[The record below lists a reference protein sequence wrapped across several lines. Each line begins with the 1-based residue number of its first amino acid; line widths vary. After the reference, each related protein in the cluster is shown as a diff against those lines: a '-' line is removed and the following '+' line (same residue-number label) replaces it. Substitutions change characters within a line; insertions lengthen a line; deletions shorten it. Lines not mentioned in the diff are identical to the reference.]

1 VIKLLDINKKMFYNF
16 NILRKEAKKRKENNM
31 QNETIALHA
40 GYNKKE
46 GNGSMAVPITQT
58 TAYAFRDSEHAANLF
73 ALKELGPIYTRL
85 TNPTTDVLEQRFAAL
100 EGGAAAI
107 CVASGQSAIFYAIA
121 NVAEAGDNIIISD
134 KLYGG
139 AVTLLTHTIKRFGIT
154 AKVFKSEDAS
164 DLESLIDD
172 KTKAIFFESL
182 SNPQIAITDVE
193 KVVEIAKKHGV
204 LTICDNTV
212 ATAALFNPI
221 KWGVDVVVHSTSKYT
236 NGQGTAIG
244 GIVVERDGMA
254 EFFKANSNRY
264 SHFTTPDESYHG
276 LVYTDV
282 PLPNF
287 CLRIRLSLLRDIGAA
302 QAPFNSWLLIQT
314 LETLG
319 LRVDKHSDNALEV
332 AKFLE
337 SHPKVK
343 AVNYPGLTSN
353 KYYAKAQK
361 YFKDGKS
368 SGLISFDV
376 SSFEEARKVIDS
388 AKLFS
393 VVVNIGDSKSLI
405 VHPASTT
412 HSQMSPE
419 ELAKAGVNPVTIRL
433 SIGLENTVDLIE
445 DLNQALN

>member
-1 VIKLLDINKKMFYNF
+1 
-16 NILRKEAKKRKENNM
+16 M
-31 QNETIALHA
+31 QKETIAIHT
-40 GYNKKE
+40 GYNKKQ
-46 GNGSMAVPITQT
+46 GNGEMAVPISQT

-107 CVASGQSAIFYAIA
+107 CVSSGQAAIFYAIA

-139 AVTLLTHTIKRFGIT
+139 AVTLLTHTIKRFGIS
-154 AKVFKSEDAS
+154 AKVFKSDDAS
-164 DLESLIDD
+164 NLEELIDD

-193 KVVEIAKKHGV
+193 KVVEIAKRHGV

-212 ATAALFNPI
+212 ASAALFNPI
-221 KWGVDVVVHSTSKYT
+221 SWGIDVVVHSTSKYT
-236 NGQGTAIG
+236 NGQGTTIG
-244 GIVVERDGMA
+244 GIIVERDGLA
-254 EFFKANSNRY
+254 EFFKANENRY

-287 CLRIRLSLLRDIGAA
+287 CLRVRLSLLRDIGAT
-302 QAPFNSWLLIQT
+302 QSPHNSWLLIQT

-319 LRVDKHSDNALEV
+319 LRVDRHSDNALEI

-343 AVNYPGLTSN
+343 SVNYPGLPSN

-361 YFKDGKS
+361 YFKGGKS

-376 SSFEEARKVIDS
+376 ESFEEAKRIIDS

-433 SIGLENTVDLIE
+433 SIGLENPIDLIE
-445 DLNQALN
+445 DLTQALN

>member
-1 VIKLLDINKKMFYNF
+1 
-16 NILRKEAKKRKENNM
+16 M
-31 QNETIALHA
+31 QKETIAIHA
-40 GYNKKE
+40 GYNKKQ
-46 GNGSMAVPITQT
+46 GNGEMAVPVSQT

-107 CVASGQSAIFYAIA
+107 CVSSGQAAIFYAIA

-154 AKVFKSEDAS
+154 AKIFKSDDAS
-164 DLESLIDD
+164 NLEELIDD

-193 KVVEIAKKHGV
+193 KVVEIAKRHGV

-221 KWGVDVVVHSTSKYT
+221 SWGVDVVVHSTSKYT
-236 NGQGTAIG
+236 NGQGTTIG
-244 GIVVERDGMA
+244 GIIVERDGLA

-287 CLRIRLSLLRDIGAA
+287 CLRVRLALLRDIGAS
-302 QAPFNSWLLIQT
+302 QSPHNSWLLIQT

-319 LRVDKHSDNALEV
+319 LRVDKHSDNALVV

-343 AVNYPGLTSN
+343 SVNYPGLESN

-361 YFKDGKS
+361 YFKDGKA

-376 SSFEEARKVIDS
+376 ESFEEAKKVIDS
-388 AKLFS
+388 VKLFS

-405 VHPASTT
+405 THPASTT

-419 ELAKAGVNPVTIRL
+419 ELVKAGVNPVTVRL
-433 SIGLENTVDLIE
+433 SIGLENTADLIE

>member
-1 VIKLLDINKKMFYNF
+1 
-16 NILRKEAKKRKENNM
+16 M
-31 QNETIALHA
+31 QNETIAIHA

-46 GNGSMAVPITQT
+46 GHGSMAVPITQT

-85 TNPTTDVLEQRFAAL
+85 NNPTTDVLEQRFAAL
-100 EGGAAAI
+100 EGGAAAL

-121 NVAEAGDNIIISD
+121 NVAQAGDNILISD

-139 AVTLLTHTIKRFGIT
+139 AVTLLTHTIKRFGIS

-164 DLESLIDD
+164 DLEEQIDD

-182 SNPQIAITDVE
+182 SNPQIAVADVE
-193 KVVEIAKKHGV
+193 KIVEIAKRNGV

-212 ATAALFNPI
+212 ASAALFNPI

-244 GIVVERDGMA
+244 GIIVERDGLA
-254 EFFKANSNRY
+254 SFFKANENRY
-264 SHFTTPDESYHG
+264 SDFTTPDASYHG

-287 CLRIRLSLLRDIGAA
+287 CLRARLALLRDIGAV
-302 QAPFNSWLLIQT
+302 QSPHNSWLLIQT
-314 LETLG
+314 LETLA

-343 AVNYPGLTSN
+343 AVNYPGLPSN

>member
-1 VIKLLDINKKMFYNF
+1 
-16 NILRKEAKKRKENNM
+16 M
-31 QNETIALHA
+31 QNETIAIHT
-40 GYNKKE
+40 GYNKKQ
-46 GNGSMAVPITQT
+46 GNGEMSVPISQT

-85 TNPTTDVLEQRFAAL
+85 NNPTTDILEQRFAAL

-107 CVASGQSAIFYAIA
+107 CTSSGQAASFYAIA

-139 AVTLLTHTIKRFGIT
+139 SVTLFAYTMKRFGIT

-172 KTKAIFFESL
+172 KTKAIYFESL
-182 SNPQIAITDVE
+182 SNPQIAIADVE
-193 KVVEIAKKHGV
+193 KIASIGKKHGV
-204 LTICDNTV
+204 ITICDNTV
-212 ATAALFNPI
+212 ASAALLNPI
-221 KWGVDVVVHSTSKYT
+221 KWGIDVVIHSTSKYT
-236 NGQGTAIG
+236 SGQGTALG
-244 GIVVERDGMA
+244 GIVVERAGLA
-254 EFFKANSNRY
+254 EFFKANENRY

-287 CLRIRLSLLRDIGAA
+287 CLRIRLSLLRDIGAVP
-302 QAPFNSWLLIQT
+302 APFNSWLLIQS
-314 LETLG
+314 LETLS

-343 AVNYPGLTSN
+343 AVNYPGLKSN
-353 KYYAKAQK
+353 KYYDKAQK
-361 YFKDGKS
+361 YFKGGKS

-376 SSFEEARKVIDS
+376 GSFEEAKKVIDS

-419 ELAKAGVNPVTIRL
+419 DLIKAGVNPVTIRL
-433 SIGLENTVDLIE
+433 SIGLENTIDLIE

>member
-1 VIKLLDINKKMFYNF
+1 M
-16 NILRKEAKKRKENNM
+16 
-31 QNETIALHA
+31 
-40 GYNKKE
+40 
-46 GNGSMAVPITQT
+46 SVPIAQT
-58 TAYAFRDSEHAANLF
+58 TAYAFRDAEHAANLF

-107 CVASGQSAIFYAIA
+107 CVASGQAAIFYAIA

-154 AKVFKSEDAS
+154 AKVFRSDDAA
-164 DLESLIDD
+164 DLEEQIDD

-182 SNPQIAITDVE
+182 SNPQVAIADVE
-193 KVVEIAKKHGV
+193 AIVDIAKRNGV
-204 LTICDNTV
+204 LSICDNTV
-212 ATAALFNPI
+212 ASAALFNPI

-244 GIVVERDGMA
+244 GIIVERDGLA
-254 EFFKANSNRY
+254 EFFKENEARY
-264 SHFTTPDESYHG
+264 SVFTEPDPSYHG

-287 CLRIRLSLLRDIGAA
+287 CLRVRLALLRDIGAS
-302 QAPFNSWLLIQT
+302 QSPHNSWLLIQT
-314 LETLG
+314 LETLS
-319 LRVDKHSDNALEV
+319 LRVEKHSDNTLEI

-343 AVNYPGLTSN
+343 SVNYPGLESN
-353 KYYAKAQK
+353 ANYAKAQK
-361 YFKDGKS
+361 YFKDGKA
-368 SGLISFDV
+368 SGLL
-376 SSFEEARKVIDS
+376 SFEAESYEAAKAVIDA

-412 HSQMSPE
+412 HSQMNEE
-419 ELAKAGVNPVTIRL
+419 ELAAAGINPTTVRL
-433 SIGLENTVDLIE
+433 SIGLENTADLID
-445 DLNQALN
+445 DLNEALN

>member
-1 VIKLLDINKKMFYNF
+1 
-16 NILRKEAKKRKENNM
+16 M
-31 QNETIALHA
+31 QKETIAIHA
-40 GYNKKE
+40 GYDKKE
-46 GNGSMAVPITQT
+46 GFGTMSVPITQT

-85 TNPTTDVLEQRFAAL
+85 TNPTTDVLEQRFAQL

-154 AKVFKSEDAS
+154 AKVFKSADAS
-164 DLESLIDD
+164 NLEELIDD

-193 KVVEIAKKHGV
+193 KVVGIAQKHGV
-204 LTICDNTV
+204 LTVCDNTV

-236 NGQGTAIG
+236 NGQGSAIG
-244 GIVVERDGMA
+244 GIIVERDGLN
-254 EFFKANSNRY
+254 EFFKTSKRY
-264 SHFTTPDESYHG
+264 YHFNTPDESYHG

-287 CLRIRLSLLRDIGAA
+287 CLRIRLALLRDIGAS
-302 QAPFNSWLLIQT
+302 QSPFNSWLLIQG
-314 LETLG
+314 LETLAI
-319 LRVDKHSDNALEV
+319 RMDKVSQSTLEV

-337 SHPKVK
+337 AHPKVK
-343 AVNYPGLTSN
+343 AVAYPGLKNNSEH
-353 KYYAKAQK
+353 ARAEK
-361 YFKDGKS
+361 YFKDGKA
-368 SGLISFDV
+368 SGLVSFEAQ
-376 SSFEEARKVIDS
+376 SFEEAKKIIDS

-412 HSQMSPE
+412 HSQMSE
-419 ELAKAGVNPVTIRL
+419 QELIKAGVNPATVRL
-433 SIGLENTVDLIE
+433 SIGLEDPKDLIE
-445 DLNQALN
+445 DLTQALA

>member
-1 VIKLLDINKKMFYNF
+1 
-16 NILRKEAKKRKENNM
+16 M
-31 QNETIALHA
+31 QKETIAIHA
-40 GYNKKE
+40 GYNKKQ
-46 GNGSMAVPITQT
+46 GNGEMAVPISQT

-107 CVASGQSAIFYAIA
+107 CVSSGQAAIFYAIA

-139 AVTLLTHTIKRFGIT
+139 AVTLLTHTIKRFGIS
-154 AKVFKSEDAS
+154 AKVFKSDDAS
-164 DLESLIDD
+164 NLEELIDD

-212 ATAALFNPI
+212 ASAALFNPI
-221 KWGVDVVVHSTSKYT
+221 AWGVDVVVHSTSKYT

-244 GIVVERDGMA
+244 GIIVERDGLA
-254 EFFKANSNRY
+254 EFFKANAKRY
-264 SHFTTPDESYHG
+264 YHFVEPDASYHG
-276 LVYTDV
+276 LVYV
-282 PLPNF
+282 NIPLPNF
-287 CLRIRLSLLRDIGAA
+287 CLRIRLNLLRDIGAT
-302 QAPFNSWLLIQT
+302 QSPHNSWLLIQT

-319 LRVDKHSDNALEV
+319 LRVDKHSDNALVV

-343 AVNYPGLTSN
+343 SVNYPGLESN

-361 YFKDGKS
+361 YFKDGKA

-376 SSFEEARKVIDS
+376 ESFEEAKKEIDS
-388 AKLFS
+388 VKLFS

-405 VHPASTT
+405 THPASTT

-419 ELAKAGVNPVTIRL
+419 ELVKAGVNPVTVRL
-433 SIGLENTVDLIE
+433 SIGLENTADLIE

>member
-1 VIKLLDINKKMFYNF
+1 
-16 NILRKEAKKRKENNM
+16 M
-31 QNETIALHA
+31 QNETIAVHG

-46 GNGSMAVPITQT
+46 GYGSMAVPIAQT

-85 TNPTTDVLEQRFAAL
+85 TNPTTDVFEQRFAQL

-121 NVAEAGDNIIISD
+121 NVAEAGDNILISD

-154 AKVFKSEDAS
+154 AKVFKSADAS
-164 DLESLIDD
+164 DLEEQIDD

-182 SNPQIAITDVE
+182 SNPQIAIADVE
-193 KVVEIAKKHGV
+193 KIVEIAKRNGV

-212 ATAALFNPI
+212 ASAALFNPI

-236 NGQGTAIG
+236 NGQGTTIG
-244 GIVVERDGMA
+244 GIIVERDGLA
-254 EFFKANSNRY
+254 EFFKENNERY
-264 SHFTTPDESYHG
+264 YHFTTPDESYHG

-287 CLRIRLSLLRDIGAA
+287 TLRVRLALLRDIGAS
-302 QAPFNSWLLIQT
+302 QSPHNSWLLLQT
-314 LETLG
+314 IETLS
-319 LRVDKHSDNALEV
+319 LRVDKHSDNALEI
-332 AKFLE
+332 AKYLE

-343 AVNYPGLTSN
+343 SVNYPGLESN
-353 KYYAKAQK
+353 SDYAKAQK
-361 YFKDGKS
+361 YFKDGKA
-368 SGLISFDV
+368 SGLISFEVESYD
-376 SSFEEARKVIDS
+376 AAKAVIDN

-412 HSQMSPE
+412 HSQMSE
-419 ELAKAGVNPVTIRL
+419 TELVEAGINPTTVRL
-433 SIGLENTVDLIE
+433 SIGLENPADLIE

>member
-1 VIKLLDINKKMFYNF
+1 
-16 NILRKEAKKRKENNM
+16 M
-31 QNETIALHA
+31 QKETIAIHA
-40 GYNKKE
+40 GYNKKQ
-46 GNGSMAVPITQT
+46 GNGEMAVPISQT

-107 CVASGQSAIFYAIA
+107 CVSSGQAAIFYAIA

-139 AVTLLTHTIKRFGIT
+139 AVTLLTHTIKRFGIS
-154 AKVFKSEDAS
+154 AKVFKSDDAS
-164 DLESLIDD
+164 NLEELIDD

-193 KVVEIAKKHGV
+193 KVVEIAKRHGV

-212 ATAALFNPI
+212 ASAALFNPI
-221 KWGVDVVVHSTSKYT
+221 TWGVDVVVHSTSKYT

-244 GIVVERDGMA
+244 GIIVERDGLA
-254 EFFKANSNRY
+254 EFFKANAKRY
-264 SHFTTPDESYHG
+264 YHFVEPDASYHG
-276 LVYTDV
+276 LVYV
-282 PLPNF
+282 NIPLPNF
-287 CLRIRLSLLRDIGAA
+287 CLRIRLNLLRDIGAT
-302 QAPFNSWLLIQT
+302 QSPHNSWLLIQT

-319 LRVDKHSDNALEV
+319 LRVDKHSDNALVV

-343 AVNYPGLTSN
+343 SVNYPGLESN

-361 YFKDGKS
+361 YFKDGKA

-376 SSFEEARKVIDS
+376 ESFEEAKKVIDS
-388 AKLFS
+388 VKLFS

-405 VHPASTT
+405 THPASTT
-412 HSQMSPE
+412 HSQMRPE
-419 ELAKAGVNPVTIRL
+419 ELVKAGVNPVTVRL
-433 SIGLENTVDLIE
+433 SIGLENTADLIE

>member
-1 VIKLLDINKKMFYNF
+1 
-16 NILRKEAKKRKENNM
+16 M
-31 QNETIALHA
+31 QNETIAVHG

-46 GNGSMAVPITQT
+46 GYGSMAVPIAQT

-85 TNPTTDVLEQRFAAL
+85 TNPTTDVLEQRFAQL

-121 NVAEAGDNIIISD
+121 NVAEAGDNILISD

-154 AKVFKSEDAS
+154 AKVFRSEDAS
-164 DLESLIDD
+164 DLEEQIDD

-182 SNPQIAITDVE
+182 SNPQIAIADVE
-193 KVVEIAKKHGV
+193 KIAEIGQRNGV
-204 LTICDNTV
+204 ITICDNTV
-212 ATAALFNPI
+212 ASAALFNPI
-221 KWGVDVVVHSTSKYT
+221 KWGIDVVVHSTSKYT

-244 GIVVERDGMA
+244 GIIVERDGLA
-254 EFFKANSNRY
+254 EFFKENSARY
-264 SHFTTPDESYHG
+264 AHFTEPDESYHG

-287 CLRIRLSLLRDIGAA
+287 CLRIRLALLRDIGAA
-302 QAPFNSWLLIQT
+302 QSPHNSWLLLQT
-314 LETLG
+314 IETLA
-319 LRVDKHSDNALEV
+319 LRVDKHSDNTLEI

-337 SHPKVK
+337 SHDKVK
-343 AVNYPGLTSN
+343 SVNYPGLESN
-353 KYYAKAQK
+353 PGYAKAQK
-361 YFKDGKS
+361 YFKDGKA
-368 SGLISFDV
+368 SGLISFEVESYED
-376 SSFEEARKVIDS
+376 AKKVIDS

-412 HSQMSPE
+412 HSQMNAQ
-419 ELAKAGVNPVTIRL
+419 ELAEAGINPTTVRL
-433 SIGLENTVDLIE
+433 SIGLENPIDLIA
-445 DLNQALN
+445 DLNEALN

>member
-1 VIKLLDINKKMFYNF
+1 
-16 NILRKEAKKRKENNM
+16 M
-31 QNETIALHA
+31 QKETIAIHA
-40 GYNKKE
+40 GYNKKQ
-46 GNGSMAVPITQT
+46 GNGEMAVPISQT

-107 CVASGQSAIFYAIA
+107 CVSSGQASIFYAIA

-139 AVTLLTHTIKRFGIT
+139 AVTLLTHTIKRFGIS
-154 AKVFKSEDAS
+154 AKVFKSDDAS
-164 DLESLIDD
+164 NLEELIDD

-212 ATAALFNPI
+212 ASAALFNPI
-221 KWGVDVVVHSTSKYT
+221 AWGVDVVVHSTSKYT

-244 GIVVERDGMA
+244 GIIVERDGLA
-254 EFFKANSNRY
+254 EFFKANAKRY
-264 SHFTTPDESYHG
+264 YHFVEPDASYHG
-276 LVYTDV
+276 LVYV
-282 PLPNF
+282 NIPLPNF
-287 CLRIRLSLLRDIGAA
+287 CLRIRLNLLRDIGAT
-302 QAPFNSWLLIQT
+302 QSPHNSWLLIQT

-319 LRVDKHSDNALEV
+319 LRVDKHSDNALVV

-343 AVNYPGLTSN
+343 SVNYPGLESN

-361 YFKDGKS
+361 YFKDGKA

-376 SSFEEARKVIDS
+376 ESFEEAKKVIDS
-388 AKLFS
+388 VKLFS

-405 VHPASTT
+405 THPASTT

-419 ELAKAGVNPVTIRL
+419 ELVKAGVNPVTVRL
-433 SIGLENTVDLIE
+433 SIGLENTADLIE

>member
-1 VIKLLDINKKMFYNF
+1 
-16 NILRKEAKKRKENNM
+16 M
-31 QNETIALHA
+31 QKETIAIHA
-40 GYNKKE
+40 GYNKKQ
-46 GNGSMAVPITQT
+46 GNGEMAVPISQT

-107 CVASGQSAIFYAIA
+107 CVSSGQAAIFYAIA

-154 AKVFKSEDAS
+154 AKVFKSDDAS
-164 DLESLIDD
+164 NLEELIDD

-193 KVVEIAKKHGV
+193 KVVEIAKRHGV

-212 ATAALFNPI
+212 ASAALFNPI
-221 KWGVDVVVHSTSKYT
+221 KWGIDVVVHSTSKYT

-244 GIVVERDGMA
+244 GIIVERDGLA
-254 EFFKANSNRY
+254 QFFTENANRY

-276 LVYTDV
+276 LVYTQV

-287 CLRIRLSLLRDIGAA
+287 CLRIRLALLRDIGAT
-302 QAPFNSWLLIQT
+302 QSPHNSWLLIQT

-319 LRVDKHSDNALEV
+319 LRVDKHSDNALVV

-343 AVNYPGLTSN
+343 AVSYPGLESN

-361 YFKDGKS
+361 YFKDGKA

-376 SSFEEARKVIDS
+376 ESFEEAKRVIDS
-388 AKLFS
+388 VKLFS

-405 VHPASTT
+405 THPASTT

-419 ELAKAGVNPVTIRL
+419 ELAKAGVNPVTVRL
-433 SIGLENTVDLIE
+433 SIGLENTADLIE

>member
-1 VIKLLDINKKMFYNF
+1 
-16 NILRKEAKKRKENNM
+16 M
-31 QNETIALHA
+31 QKETIAIHA
-40 GYNKKE
+40 GYNKKQ
-46 GNGSMAVPITQT
+46 GNGEMSVPISQT

-85 TNPTTDVLEQRFAAL
+85 TNPTTDVLEQRFAQL

-107 CVASGQSAIFYAIA
+107 CTSSGQAAIFYAIA

-139 AVTLLTHTIKRFGIT
+139 AVTLLTHTIKRFGIS
-154 AKVFKSEDAS
+154 AKVFKSDDAS
-164 DLESLIDD
+164 NLEELIDD

-193 KVVEIAKKHGV
+193 KVVEIAKRHGV

-212 ATAALFNPI
+212 ASAALFNPI
-221 KWGVDVVVHSTSKYT
+221 SWGVDVVVHSTSKYT

-244 GIVVERDGMA
+244 GIVVERDGLA

-287 CLRIRLSLLRDIGAA
+287 CLRIRLALLRDIGAT
-302 QAPFNSWLLIQT
+302 QSPHNSWLLIQT

-343 AVNYPGLTSN
+343 AVNYPGLESN

-361 YFKDGKS
+361 YFKGGKA

-376 SSFEEARKVIDS
+376 ESFEEAKRIIDS
-388 AKLFS
+388 VKLFS

-405 VHPASTT
+405 THPASTT

-419 ELAKAGVNPVTIRL
+419 ELVKAGVNPVTVRL
-433 SIGLENTVDLIE
+433 SIGLENTADLIQ

>member
-1 VIKLLDINKKMFYNF
+1 MH
-16 NILRKEAKKRKENNM
+16 
-31 QNETIALHA
+31 NETIAVHG

-46 GNGSMAVPITQT
+46 GYGSMAVPIAQT

-85 TNPTTDVLEQRFAAL
+85 TNPTTDVLEQRFAQL

-121 NVAEAGDNIIISD
+121 NVAEAGDNILISD

-139 AVTLLTHTIKRFGIT
+139 AVTLLTHTIKRFGIE
-154 AKVFKSEDAS
+154 AKVFKSADAS
-164 DLESLIDD
+164 NLEEQIDD

-182 SNPQIAITDVE
+182 SNPQIAIADVE
-193 KVVEIAKKHGV
+193 KIVEIAQRKGV

-212 ATAALFNPI
+212 ASAALFNPI

-236 NGQGTAIG
+236 NGQGTTIG
-244 GIVVERDGMA
+244 GIIVERDGLN
-254 EFFKANSNRY
+254 EFFKENSERY
-264 SHFTTPDESYHG
+264 YHFTTPDESYHG

-287 CLRIRLSLLRDIGAA
+287 TLRVRLALLRDIGAS
-302 QAPFNSWLLIQT
+302 QSPHNSWLLLQT
-314 LETLG
+314 IETLG

-337 SHPKVK
+337 SNPKVT
-343 AVNYPGLTSN
+343 AVNYPGLESHGD
-353 KYYAKAQK
+353 YSKAQK
-361 YFKDGKS
+361 YFKEGKA
-368 SGLISFDV
+368 SGLISFEV
-376 SSFEEARKVIDS
+376 ESYEEAKKVIDS
-388 AKLFS
+388 VKLFS

-405 VHPASTT
+405 THPASTT

-419 ELAKAGVNPVTIRL
+419 ELAKSDINPTTVRL
-433 SIGLENTVDLIE
+433 SIGLENPSDLIN
-445 DLNQALN
+445 DLEQALN

>member
-1 VIKLLDINKKMFYNF
+1 
-16 NILRKEAKKRKENNM
+16 M
-31 QNETIALHA
+31 QNETIAIHT
-40 GYNKKE
+40 GYNKKQ
-46 GNGSMAVPITQT
+46 GNGEMSVPISQT

-85 TNPTTDVLEQRFAAL
+85 NNPTTDILEQRFVAL

-107 CVASGQSAIFYAIA
+107 CTSSGQAASFYAIA

-139 AVTLLTHTIKRFGIT
+139 SVTLFAYTMKRFGIT

-172 KTKAIFFESL
+172 KTKAIYFESL
-182 SNPQIAITDVE
+182 SNPQIAIADVE
-193 KVVEIAKKHGV
+193 KIASIGKKHGV
-204 LTICDNTV
+204 ITICDNTV
-212 ATAALFNPI
+212 ASAALFNPI
-221 KWGVDVVVHSTSKYT
+221 KWGIDVVIHSTSKYT
-236 NGQGTAIG
+236 SGQGTALG
-244 GIVVERDGMA
+244 GIVVERAGLA
-254 EFFKANSNRY
+254 EFFKANENRY

-287 CLRIRLSLLRDIGAA
+287 CLRIRLSLLRDIGAVP
-302 QAPFNSWLLIQT
+302 APFNSWLLIQS
-314 LETLG
+314 LETLS

-343 AVNYPGLTSN
+343 AVNYPGLKSN
-353 KYYAKAQK
+353 KYYDKAQK
-361 YFKDGKS
+361 YFKGGKS

-376 SSFEEARKVIDS
+376 GSFEEAKKVIDS

-419 ELAKAGVNPVTIRL
+419 DLIKAGVNPVTIRL
-433 SIGLENTVDLIE
+433 SIGLENTIDLIE

>member
-1 VIKLLDINKKMFYNF
+1 
-16 NILRKEAKKRKENNM
+16 M
-31 QNETIALHA
+31 QNETIAIHA

-46 GNGSMAVPITQT
+46 GHGSMAVPITQT

-85 TNPTTDVLEQRFAAL
+85 NNPTTDVLEQRFAAL
-100 EGGAAAI
+100 EGGAAAL

-121 NVAEAGDNIIISD
+121 NVAQAGDNILISD

-139 AVTLLTHTIKRFGIT
+139 AVTLLTHTIKRFGIS

-164 DLESLIDD
+164 DLEEQIDD

-182 SNPQIAITDVE
+182 SNPQIAVADVE
-193 KVVEIAKKHGV
+193 KIVEIAKRNGV

-212 ATAALFNPI
+212 ASAALFNPI

-236 NGQGTAIG
+236 NGQGTTIG
-244 GIVVERDGMA
+244 GIIVERDGLA
-254 EFFKANSNRY
+254 SFFKANENRY
-264 SHFTTPDESYHG
+264 SDFTTPDASYHG

-287 CLRIRLSLLRDIGAA
+287 CLRARLALLRDIGAV
-302 QAPFNSWLLIQT
+302 QSPHNSWLLIQT
-314 LETLG
+314 LETLA

-353 KYYAKAQK
+353 KYYEKAQK

>member
-1 VIKLLDINKKMFYNF
+1 
-16 NILRKEAKKRKENNM
+16 M
-31 QNETIALHA
+31 QNETIALHG

-46 GNGSMAVPITQT
+46 GYGTMSVPIAQT
-58 TAYAFRDSEHAANLF
+58 TAYAFRDAEHAANLF

-85 TNPTTDVLEQRFAAL
+85 TNPTTDVLEQRYAEL

-154 AKVFKSEDAS
+154 AKVFKSVDAS
-164 DLESLIDD
+164 NLEDLIDEN
-172 KTKAIFFESL
+172 TKAVFFESL
-182 SNPQIAITDVE
+182 SNPQIAIADIDAIVS
-193 KVVEIAKKHGV
+193 IAQKHGV

-221 KWGVDVVVHSTSKYT
+221 KSGVDVVVHSTSKYT
-236 NGQGTAIG
+236 NGQGSAIG
-244 GIVVERDGMA
+244 GIIIERDGLN
-254 EFFKANSNRY
+254 EFFKDSKRY
-264 SHFTTPDESYHG
+264 YHFNTPDESYHG
-276 LVYTDV
+276 LVYTDI

-287 CLRIRLSLLRDIGAA
+287 CLRVRLALLRDIGAC
-302 QAPFNSWLLIQT
+302 QAPHNSWLLIQG
-314 LETLG
+314 LETLS
-319 LRVDKHSDNALEV
+319 LRVDKHSDNTLEV
-332 AKFLE
+332 AKYLE

-343 AVNYPGLTSN
+343 SVNYPGLESN
-353 KYYAKAQK
+353 ENYEKAQK
-361 YFKDGKS
+361 YFKDGKA
-368 SGLISFDV
+368 SGLISF
-376 SSFEEARKVIDS
+376 EAQSYDAAKAIIDT

-412 HSQMSPE
+412 HSQMPE
-419 ELAKAGVNPVTIRL
+419 AELIEAGINPSTVRL
-433 SIGLENTVDLIE
+433 SIGLENPKDLIA
-445 DLNQALN
+445 DLEQALV